1 MPSLGRK
8 VGLWEWLLNFGR
20 QNRLPLSEGN
30 AVRPLLGGDQ
40 ILEATR
46 RLVET
51 ATATLHVE
59 IYIWGEDATGRDL
72 LARLQAA
79 QARGVEVR
87 CVVDHFGS
95 WEAATP
101 LAASGLDLR
110 FYHPIGRRLP
120 WQHWHRRNH
129 RKLVIADGSRAV
141 LGSAN
146 WADDYDCAL
155 NAVCYRDLGLELQ
168 GPVLKDLE
176 RDFQR
181 SWVKAGG
188 APFEGP
194 PPPALGLQAAEPGWI
209 PAVPIQLVSSL
220 NGRGRS
226 LRRHLLLVLRQLR
239 ERALIAN
246 PYFIPDPQLLRVL
259 LRTARRGVGLDLL
272 VPGNTDH
279 AFAQAAS
286 RATFGR
292 LLRAGVRI
300 RERQERMFH
309 AKAALFDDELV
320 VIGSA
325 NLDSRS
331 FRHNLE
337 LNLLLKSR
345 ELADIFR
352 KAMAP
357 DLAAST
363 PWTLEAWEAL
373 PAWRKLLQ
381 RFAYLFWWWL

>member
-1 MPSLGRK
+1 MFPGGRTA
-8 VGLWEWLLNFGR
+8 GLWQWLLHFGR
-20 QNRLPLSEGN
+20 RNRLPLSEGN
-30 AVRPLLGGDQ
+30 AVRPLVQGDL

-46 RLVET
+46 RLIDEATSSLCVEM
-51 ATATLHVE
+51 
-59 IYIWGEDATGRDL
+59 YIWAPDATGLDL

-79 QARGVEVR
+79 KARGVRVH

-95 WEAATP
+95 WDMTDLLEASS
-101 LAASGLDLR
+101 LEVR

-129 RKLVIADGSRAV
+129 RKLLVADGQRAV

-146 WADDYDCAL
+146 WAEAYDCSL
-155 NAVCYRDLGLELQ
+155 NEACYRDLGVEVS
-168 GPVLKDLE
+168 GPVVADLLA
-176 RDFQR
+176 DFRR
-181 SWVKAGG
+181 SWLRAGG
-188 APFEGP
+188 APFEDP
-194 PPPALGLQAAEPGWI
+194 PSGMVPRPESGSGWMHS
-209 PAVPIQLVSSL
+209 VPIQVVSSL
-220 NGRGRS
+220 SGGGRA

-239 ERALIAN
+239 TRALIAN
-246 PYFIPDPQLLRVL
+246 AYFVPDPQLLRL
-259 LRTARRGVGLDLL
+259 LQRTARRGVLL
-272 VPGNTDH
+272 EMLIPGDTDH
-279 AFAQAAS
+279 PFVQAAS

-300 RERQERMFH
+300 RERQARMFH
-309 AKAALFDDELV
+309 AKTALLDDDLV

-337 LNLLLKSR
+337 LNLLLRSPELVVAFR
-345 ELADIFR
+345 EAI
-352 KAMAP
+352 AP

-373 PAWRKLLQ
+373 PAWRRAVQ